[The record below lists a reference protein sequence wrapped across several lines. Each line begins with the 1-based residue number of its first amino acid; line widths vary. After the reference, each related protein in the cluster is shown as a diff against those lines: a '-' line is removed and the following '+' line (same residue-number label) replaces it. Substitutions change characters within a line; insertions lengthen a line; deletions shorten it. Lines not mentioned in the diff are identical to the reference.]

1 MGLYGF
7 VWIYIYINIHNI
19 YGFDMDLTW
28 IYMDLYGFIYIYIY
42 VWILYGFNMGLY
54 GFMWNYMDLYMI
66 WYGFNMDLYGFIR
79 IYMDLYLCMDFTWI
93 LYEFDMKYGFISFY
107 IILYFLPS
115 YSKSMRMI
123 SLSCFIPERCLWAS
137 LYIPGIS
144 LCIFV
149 GFPHHINFWIQTNK
163 KHYSHGT
170 PKKALKDN

>member
-1 MGLYGF
+1 MDLYTYTYMYGF
-7 VWIYIYINIHNI
+7 YMDLIWVYTDSYGIIWICIW
-19 YGFDMDLTW
+19 FDMDLIW
-28 IYMDLYGFIYIYIY
+28 IYMDLYGFIWIYIY
-42 VWILYGFNMGLY
+42 VWILRGFCMTLI
-54 GFMWNYMDLYMI
+54 WNYM
-66 WYGFNMDLYGFIR
+66 
-79 IYMDLYLCMDFTWI
+79 
-93 LYEFDMKYGFISFY
+93 FISFY

-149 GFPHHINFWIQTNK
+149 GLPHHINFWIQTNK

-170 PKKALKDN
+170 PKKALQDN